1 MKTKPPFDESFAR
14 APDPEFNWRYQDS
27 QVNEAYVDWLL
38 KYQFNLAALDD
49 YLQEDDWNA
58 SAAAQ
63 EVRALIIQRRAQALD
78 AFTVFN
84 TELAFAWINFL
95 FAAMRASKR
104 QEFLLPLSR
113 MGEKFMSGRKGG
125 TVSPERGFVRSY
137 LQKYPKSN
145 PAKIF
150 AALSVEDV
158 KGIRAVETQSGQ
170 RFIYRSG
177 LEKMSYT
184 QFSNMVHTERK
195 LQGLIAEKVG
205 HPSPFVSEVNT
216 PISE

>member
-1 MKTKPPFDESFAR
+1 MKTEPPFDESFAR
-14 APDPEFNWRYQDS
+14 APDPEFKWRYQDS

-78 AFTVFN
+78 AFKVFN

-113 MGEKFMSGRKGG
+113 TGKKFSSGRKIG
-125 TVSPERGFVRSY
+125 TVGPVRAEIRRYLKRSPTARTAEIWSSLESKPPRGWEFFDNRLGRYIETNGPESTSY
-137 LQKYPKSN
+137 
-145 PAKIF
+145 
-150 AALSVEDV
+150 
-158 KGIRAVETQSGQ
+158 R
-170 RFIYRSG
+170 RFGNIVS
-177 LEKMSYT
+177 E
-184 QFSNMVHTERK
+184 ERK
-195 LQGLIAEKVG
+195 LLAQK
-205 HPSPFVSEVNT
+205 
-216 PISE
+216 